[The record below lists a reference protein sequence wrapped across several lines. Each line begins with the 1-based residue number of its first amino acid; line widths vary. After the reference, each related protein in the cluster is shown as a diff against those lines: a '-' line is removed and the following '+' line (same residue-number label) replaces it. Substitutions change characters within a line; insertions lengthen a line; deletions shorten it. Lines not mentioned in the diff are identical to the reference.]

1 VAAAGP
7 TDERILTARLEL
19 VPVIADDADELIE
32 VFGDQRL
39 YAFLASRPTT
49 TEQLR
54 TRWAALAAARLADT
68 EGTPQRNWTVR
79 RRGDGRAVGMLQA
92 AFSEQGR
99 TAEIA
104 WAVGVPWQGHGIA
117 SEAARGL
124 VGWLERRG
132 VATIT
137 AHIHPGHRAS
147 ATVATRAGLQPT
159 GAYRDHEGIREQPWR
174 REVEGPPGHIQ

>member
-1 VAAAGP
+1 
-7 TDERILTARLEL
+7 
-19 VPVIADDADELIE
+19 
-32 VFGDQRL
+32 
-39 YAFLASRPTT
+39 
-49 TEQLR
+49 
-54 TRWAALAAARLADT
+54 
-68 EGTPQRNWTVR
+68 
-79 RRGDGRAVGMLQA
+79 MLQA

-117 SEAARGL
+117 SEAARAL

-137 AHIHPGHRAS
+137 AHIHPNHHAS
-147 ATVATRAGLQPT
+147 ATVATRAGLRPT
-159 GAYRDHEGIREQPWR
+159 GERRDHEGIREQRWR